1 MMTLAPNRLTEHLK
15 KLDSLMTQTHPSCD
29 ALESEDA
36 DLHEELLYLFR
47 HSDPSTV
54 SSLLTEY
61 PNLDLTTIMDE
72 NGNTLLHMVAG
83 NGHLEM
89 IQLLIQTI
97 LEYEQR
103 MASTYTTEVIITSP
117 NNRLLTYINTPNSS
131 KNTPLHWA
139 ALNNHLDIVQ
149 YLYSQSADPLL
160 KNEQGRTA
168 LEEAEGRGWE
178 GVAKYLAAK
187 MAIEVKRRGIEFDKY
202 VLQDGE
208 EEQFSE

>member
-1 MMTLAPNRLTEHLK
+1 
-15 KLDSLMTQTHPSCD
+15 MTQTHPSCD
-29 ALESEDA
+29 VLESEDV

-47 HSDPSTV
+47 HGDPSTV
-54 SSLLTEY
+54 SSLLAEH
-61 PNLDLTTIMDE
+61 PNLDLTTIIDE
-72 NGNTLLHMVAG
+72 NGNALLHMVAG

-89 IQLLIQTI
+89 IQLLIQNI
-97 LEYEQR
+97 LDHEQR
-103 MASTYTTEVIITSP
+103 MAVTIPTDTTEMTIASQS
-117 NNRLLTYINTPNSS
+117 NRLLTYINTPNSS

-139 ALNNHLDIVQ
+139 ALNNHLDMVQ

-187 MAIEVKRRGIEFDKY
+187 MAIEVKKRGIEFDKY
-202 VLQDGE
+202 DLQDDGE
-208 EEQFSE
+208 DEQISE